1 MLSKITTG
9 SINGINIEKVIV
21 ETDFSQ
27 GLPFLSLVG
36 LPDATVRESK
46 ERIRSA
52 IINSGFVFPM
62 KRITINLSPAD
73 TRKSGSHFDLPMA
86 VGIMLSSGLF
96 NQEQIADA
104 AFIGELSLDGKLNSI
119 ESCTALVLGFKEQGI
134 KQVYLPEENL
144 SAMPAIKDIDI
155 YGVSSFVQLMD
166 HLCGIEVIEKA
177 IQEAPMQENNQ
188 ENDGLDYSDVY
199 GQETGKRAM
208 QICAAGWHHIMMTG
222 PPGSGKT
229 MLASRL
235 PTIMTVPTE
244 EEQLEIRRIQSIA
257 GEVGDENNNRNTN
270 NTMNIVGE
278 KRPFRAPHHTVTATS
293 LMGGG
298 VNPKPGELS
307 LAHRGV
313 LFLDELPEF
322 ERKVLDM
329 LRQPLETG
337 YINLSRLKAKHK
349 YPCSFILVTAMN
361 PCHCGF
367 YNVPGEICTCGTA
380 GRSRYNDKVSG
391 PFKDRIDININ
402 VNRIKHR
409 ELIRNLNVN
418 ADSSV
423 IVNASES
430 VGSSEVA
437 GSSQVADLSEV
448 AGSLGL
454 TCNHKDPV
462 EAEQAQP
469 TSSAYLKEGVITATN
484 MQSRRYINEDFSYN
498 SQIPDGKLDK
508 YCPLDNECQSLLA
521 QAADKFKLSTR
532 AVVKVRKVS
541 RTIADIEE
549 SKDIKLHHLAEAI
562 SYREPTEYGES

>member
-9 SINGINIEKVIV
+9 SINGISIEKVIV

-96 NQEQIADA
+96 NQEQVADA

-144 SAMPAIKDIDI
+144 SSMPAIKDIDI

-166 HLCGIEVIEKA
+166 HLCGIEIIEKA

-188 ENDGLDYSDVY
+188 EFDGLDYSDVY

-208 QICAAGWHHIMMTG
+208 QICAAGWHHVMMTG

-235 PTIMTVPTE
+235 PTIMTSPTE
-244 EEQLEIRRIQSIA
+244 DEQLEIRRIQSIA
-257 GEVGDENNNRNTN
+257 GEVSDVNNN
-270 NTMNIVGE
+270 E

-380 GRSRYNDKVSG
+380 GRARYNDKVSG

-402 VNRIKHR
+402 VNRVKHS
-409 ELIRNLNVN
+409 ELIQNLNSN
-418 ADSSV
+418 TDSFSD
-423 IVNASES
+423 SES
-430 VGSSEVA
+430 E
-437 GSSQVADLSEV
+437 QLSMNSKLENNK
-448 AGSLGL
+448 A
-454 TCNHKDPV
+454 K
-462 EAEQAQP
+462 P
-469 TSSAYLKEGVITATN
+469 TSSAYLKEGVIIATN
-484 MQSRRYINEDFSYN
+484 MQISRYINEDFSYN

-508 YCPLDNECQSLLA
+508 YCSLDNECQDLLA

-532 AVVKVRKVS
+532 AVVRVRKVS
-541 RTIADIEE
+541 RTIADIEG

-562 SYREPTEYGES
+562 SYRETTEYGES